1 MDKKPFI
8 ERLKKELPELKK
20 SCWSKIVNETQEDS
34 IWKNIETNTPGTMQ
48 YSQEMIDRLNTEY
61 EPVSKDE
68 WYDDWKYR

>member
-48 YSQEMIDRLNTEY
+48 YSQEMIDRL
-61 EPVSKDE
+61 
-68 WYDDWKYR
+68 